1 VSVDEADVTLTGAV
15 KSWDE
20 KKAILGAVGHAP
32 GVKMIHDHLFIDP
45 YDARFAS
52 A

>member
-1 VSVDEADVTLTGAV
+1 MAGKMVYRASQPPADNKEEYMTYKSDE
-15 KSWDE
+15 E
-20 KKAILGAVGHAP
+20 M
-32 GVKMIHDHLFIDP
+32 MIHDHLFIDP

>member
-1 VSVDEADVTLTGAV
+1 MSVDEKEDVTLTGAV

-20 KKAILGAVGHAP
+20 KKAVAVGHAP
-32 GVKMIHDHLFIDP
+32 GVKMIHDHLFIDR

>member
-1 VSVDEADVTLTGAV
+1 MKSSDHARRPTGH

-45 YDARFAS
+45 YDARFAL

>member
-1 VSVDEADVTLTGAV
+1 VSVDEGDVTLTGAV

-20 KKAILGAVGHAP
+20 KKAILGALGHTP

-45 YDARFAS
+45 YYARFAS

>member
-1 VSVDEADVTLTGAV
+1 VTLTGAV

-20 KKAILGAVGHAP
+20 KKAILGALGHTP
-32 GVKMIHDHLFIDP
+32 GVKMTHDHLFIDQ
-45 YDARFAS
+45 YYERFAS

>member
-1 VSVDEADVTLTGAV
+1 VVN
-15 KSWDE
+15 SWDE

-32 GVKMIHDHLFIDP
+32 GVKMIRDHLFIEP
-45 YDARFAS
+45 YGARFAS